1 MKTQELCALSGLG
14 GDGDGRGGGRGD
26 MSAATAS
33 ASDAR
38 HTCGLVVDCEGV
50 WKDTL
55 TARDLAEGDCRMQ
68 YARAPRYQRAMG

>member
-1 MKTQELCALSGLG
+1 
-14 GDGDGRGGGRGD
+14 
-26 MSAATAS
+26 MSAATTS